1 MQLTLRM
8 KRRLKNLFDKFQRFL
23 KTDRAILIL
32 SISIA
37 LFFWLFTK
45 MSKSYETD
53 RLVHFNFELPEGK
66 TFLNTPPKHIKTQI
80 KGGGWNLFFNYLR
93 GGLPEVAFPL
103 EKANV
108 QNISST
114 SLINKISATIGA
126 KYEVLNVESDIIS
139 IKLDDDH
146 VKKVPVEL
154 NVDLQIE
161 NGFMQADSL
170 QVIPKQ
176 FTISGPETVVNS
188 IKAYPTEKVVV
199 DQLTGS
205 FSQKIKAKQ
214 PSNPQ
219 LKIEPTE
226 VVITNTIEKTTEG
239 QLVVPIKILN
249 APDSS
254 ISILPRNVFIKY
266 RAPLSIF
273 AEITK
278 DDFIVT
284 ASLDADNLA
293 SSNNTLPLEITK
305 HPNFTKVISMSPPAI
320 EYYFVKEVD
329 Q

>member
-1 MQLTLRM
+1 MPMM

-32 SISIA
+32 SIGIA

-53 RLVHFNFELPEGK
+53 RLVKFNFELPEGK
-66 TFLNTPPKHIKTQI
+66 TFLNTPPSHIKTQI

-93 GGLPEVAFPL
+93 GGLPEVDYPL
-103 EKANV
+103 GKANV

-114 SLINKISATIGA
+114 SIVNRISATVGT
-126 KYEVLNVESDIIS
+126 KYEVLNVESDIIT

-170 QVIPKQ
+170 QVMPTE

-199 DQLTGS
+199 DQITGS
-205 FSQKIKAKQ
+205 FSQKIKAKK

-219 LKIEPTE
+219 LKIEPEE
-226 VVITNTIEKTTEG
+226 VIITNTVEKSTEG
-239 QLVVPIKILN
+239 QLVIPIRILN
-249 APDSS
+249 APDSN
-254 ISILPRNVFIKY
+254 IAILPKNVFIKY

-273 AEITK
+273 AKITK
-278 DDFIVT
+278 DDFTVVARLNANNM
-284 ASLDADNLA
+284 ASG
-293 SSNNTLPLEITK
+293 NNTLPLEMVRQ
-305 HPNFTKVISMSPPAI
+305 PGFTKVISMSPPAI
-320 EYYFVKEVD
+320 EYYFVKEEID
-329 Q
+329 